1 MILYR
6 PVGMNELQ
14 LIFEADMRSYPPR
27 LSEPPIL
34 YPVLNFEYA
43 KKIAKDWNTKEA
55 PFAGYVTRFEVDDE
69 YVTRFERKV
78 VGASWHEELWVPA
91 EELKTFN
98 AHICSRIVVEEAYFG
113 DKFKGYIPERFGFEG
128 KDAVAQFVMLAKIMD
143 YAAMDFYFEIAT
155 NKLAVYLNYGYWL
168 KYDFS
173 DDELGGENKN
183 EVVKKVEKAWSFA
196 IPDISLP
203 ISHNRQ

>member
-6 PVGMNELQ
+6 PVGMKELH
-14 LIFEADMRSYPPR
+14 LIFEANMRSYPAR
-27 LSEPPIL
+27 LFGQPIF

-43 KKIAKDWNTKEA
+43 EKIAKDWNTKVI

-78 VGASWHEELWVPA
+78 VGASWHEELLVSA
-91 EELKTFN
+91 NELKTFN
-98 AHICSRIVVEEAYFG
+98 AHICPPIVVEEAYFG

-128 KDAVAQFVMLAKIMD
+128 KDAVAQFIMLAKIMD
-143 YAAMDFYFEIAT
+143 YAPMDFYLEIAT
-155 NKLAVYLNYGYWL
+155 NRLAVYLNYGYWL

-183 EVVKKVEKAWSFA
+183 EVVKKVEKAWSLA

-203 ISHNRQ
+203 ISPNRH